1 MLERENQKKGAVRKR
16 LQSDSN
22 QQIRVRAA
30 WLYYAEGLTQ
40 SEVAKKLGVNR
51 IMITRL
57 LAEARARG
65 EVIIRINSDVAPIL
79 ELQRKL
85 ETTFGVS
92 QAIVAPFSDEE
103 RDPTNVIAAAA
114 GAFVSQLMTDNLK
127 VGVGWGR
134 TLHTM
139 LQFLEGRSLEG
150 VRVISLLGGISRARK
165 FNPAEFAW
173 QFAEKFGADG
183 FLIPAPAIVDSPRT
197 KHALLEHCGL
207 EQIIEM
213 ADACDVALISC
224 GGITSLTTS
233 YRVGHLSEAERQ
245 SLKEAGA
252 VGDILYNFL
261 DRNGRLLDHPVNERS
276 ISISI
281 ERLKRIPNKILISGG
296 PEKTEILIGAIQSL
310 RPSTLVVDEM
320 SATRL
325 LRFKE

>member
-103 RDPTNVIAAAA
+103 RDPTHVIAAAA